1 LVSVDCREMIL
12 KKDIAHAADF
22 DERYQKMR
30 VWEDAS

>member
-1 LVSVDCREMIL
+1 MIL